1 MSTSDNTIKNSLIYN
16 LIGTVFLVLFGAI
29 YEYFSHG
36 VYSYFMIYA
45 FAIPLM
51 MGVIPYQI
59 MLFEKKT
66 PNHIFINLWN
76 SSIATLSVG
85 SVFAGVLAIY
95 GTSNR
100 LVYVYPI
107 VGVMLI
113 IAGIISLMISK
124 TKHEPEINT
133 D

>member
-16 LIGTVFLVLFGAI
+16 LIGTVFLVVFGAI

-45 FAIPLM
+45 FVVPLM

-59 MLFEKKT
+59 MFLKGYA
-66 PNHIFINLWN
+66 PNRIFINLWN
-76 SSIATLSVG
+76 SAIATLSIG

-95 GTSNR
+95 GTTNR
-100 LVYVYPI
+100 LVYVYP
-107 VGVMLI
+107 VAGTLLI
-113 IAGIISLMISK
+113 FAGIISLIYTTK
-124 TKHEPEINT
+124 TGAVDFN
-133 D
+133 